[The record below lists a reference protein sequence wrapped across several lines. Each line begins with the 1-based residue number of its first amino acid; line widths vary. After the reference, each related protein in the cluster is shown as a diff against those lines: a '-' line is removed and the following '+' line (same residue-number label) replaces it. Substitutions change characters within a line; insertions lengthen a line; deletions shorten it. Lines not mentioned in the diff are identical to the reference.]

1 MLKIFKVLC
10 FLCFFVTQI
19 KAQDLPQ
26 NAVVDSKEVKNDSLY
41 LIKDFPEGVYHTY
54 EDFLQKKAI
63 NMGNAIE
70 RKTIFGYKSIPK
82 DVLVDHAFFS
92 WTKNK
97 IKVTDFFAISYN
109 GNLYIQQKYFHE
121 YSVKADKNQDG
132 DNSNSYHRVINDGK
146 FFYLEGPFAN
156 AWSKAFAYG
165 TGGAVGGAIGANL
178 NSLKGVV
185 FDVKKKEFNF
195 IRDCKD
201 LNLLIEEYNGNIIDC
216 TEKKIDITSV
226 RENVD
231 KIIK

>member
-19 KAQDLPQ
+19 KAQVVPQ
-26 NAVVDSKEVKNDSLY
+26 NDVLESKEVKNDSLY
-41 LIKDFPEGVYHTY
+41 SIKDFPEGVYHTY

-63 NMGNAIE
+63 NMGDAIE
-70 RKTIFGYKSIPK
+70 RKTIVGNKIIPK
-82 DVLVDHAFFS
+82 EVLTDHVFFS
-92 WTKNK
+92 WKKKNVR
-97 IKVTDFFAISYN
+97 VTDFFAISYN
-109 GNLYIQQKYFHE
+109 GNLYIQQRYFHE

-165 TGGAVGGAIGANL
+165 SGGAVGGIIGANL

-185 FDVKKKEFNF
+185 FNVKKKEFNF

-201 LNLLIEEYNGNIIDC
+201 LNLLIEEYKGNIIDC
-216 TEKKIDITSV
+216 TDKNINIISV

-231 KIIK
+231 RIIK